1 MKKNILLLFLL
12 FGCTTIYAS
21 FPVIESIDFS
31 TNALIVA
38 SDLTTFQKVLWFL
51 SGVIFYGI
59 PIAIIYQ
66 LITKKK
72 GAIKFALFGLLSL
85 ILFFILAFSEF
96 WEEIDN
102 PFWYA

>member
-1 MKKNILLLFLL
+1 MKKHILLLFFL
-12 FGCTTIYAS
+12 FGCTAIYAS
-21 FPVIESIDFS
+21 FPVIESIDYS
-31 TNALIVA
+31 TNLLIAA
-38 SDLTTFQKVLWFL
+38 SDLTTFQKVIWFL
-51 SGVIFYGI
+51 SGIIFYGI
-59 PIAIIYQ
+59 PIAVIYQ

-102 PFWYA
+102 PFWDA

>member
-1 MKKNILLLFLL
+1 MKKHILLLFLL
-12 FGCTTIYAS
+12 FGCTAIYAS
-21 FPVIESIDFS
+21 FPVIENINSS
-31 TNALIVA
+31 ANSLIAA
-38 SDLTTFQKVLWFL
+38 SDLTTFQKVIWFL
-51 SGVIFYGI
+51 SGIIFYGI
-59 PIAIIYQ
+59 PIAVIYQ